1 MIEVAGLTKTY
12 GAVRAVNDLSFT
24 VRPGRVTGFLGPNG
38 AGKSTTMRCILGLDG
53 PTAGY
58 ATIGGR
64 DYRTFDRPL
73 TEVGALLDAKWV
85 HPNRSA
91 RDHLRWLAVANG
103 LPADRVDTCLAA
115 VGLTDVARKKA
126 GGFSLGMA
134 QRLGIAGALLGDP
147 GVLLF
152 DEPVNGLDPE
162 GIVWVRTFMKS
173 LAAQGRTVLVSSHLL
188 AEMALTADDVVI
200 VGRGHL
206 VWNGPMADFIAQNSE
221 HTVRVRSPREHD
233 LAQALTARGVQV
245 EVTTEAAPQGG
256 GRTVLTVRGTT
267 SDAVGEIAAAEGLP
281 LAELSPQA
289 GSLEQVFMRIT
300 GGAVEYRGAGGI
312 A

>member
-12 GAVRAVNDLSFT
+12 GAVRAVNDLSFA

-38 AGKSTTMRCILGLDG
+38 AGKSTTMRCILGLDR
-53 PTAGY
+53 PTAGA

-64 DYRTFDRPL
+64 QYRTLDRPL
-73 TEVGALLDAKWV
+73 TQVGALLDAKWV

-91 RDHLRWLAVANG
+91 RDHLRWLAVASG
-103 LPADRVDTCLAA
+103 IPAGRADECLAA
-115 VGLTDVARKKA
+115 VGLTDAARKKA

-173 LAAQGRTVLVSSHLL
+173 LAAQGRTVFVSSHLL

-206 VWNGPMADFIAQNSE
+206 VWNGTMADFIAQNSE
-221 HTVRVRSPREHD
+221 HTVRVRSPRDRE
-233 LAQALTARGVQV
+233 LATALTSRGFAVD
-245 EVTTEAAPQGG
+245 AAAEPAPGGG
-256 GRTVLTVRGTT
+256 GRTVLTVRGAT

-281 LAELSPQA
+281 LAELAPQTS
-289 GSLEQVFMRIT
+289 SLEQVFMRLT
-300 GGAVEYRGAGGI
+300 GAAVEYRGMGGI
-312 A
+312 G